1 MLSKRDRRL
10 GKENKNMQGNHQI
23 WETYRITAAADLDGE
38 SEIAEKGLGLGLL
51 MHLYNI
57 CSKFDYS
64 TQ

>member
-1 MLSKRDRRL
+1 
-10 GKENKNMQGNHQI
+10 MQGNHQI

>member
-1 MLSKRDRRL
+1 VLSEKDRRL
-10 GKENKNMQGNHQI
+10 GNRSKNRRGNHKI
-23 WETYRITAAADLDGE
+23 WEIYRFTAAAGLDGE
-38 SEIAEKGLGLGLL
+38 SETAEKGLGLGLL